1 MTFFAVRFLEAPD
14 GQTAHSWFVMGK
26 CSCTLSAHKIQAC
39 THHMWLKSWVLQAGS
54 KHMQE
59 MYALFVNPYSALLSI
74 CVENLLPLPCQWGSH
89 SRESPQN
96 HTKAIHK
103 VQESSRQQQTPAWL
117 SLTSASKH
125 KAGLCLAVP
134 PAAFNA
140 PRLSPL
146 LVTELIP
153 PSPHHAFPPLAR
165 ESNRPGCLPPW
176 PPHGCHGDGRL
187 PSSALIESDFP
198 PTASNKW
205 SKITQPTSRCRD
217 QGALGGKGPLLT
229 LAYLPCASLVQAGV
243 RPKARQ

>member
-153 PSPHHAFPPLAR
+153 PSPHHAFPPWRVKATGQAACHHGHLTVTTETEGSPAVP
-165 ESNRPGCLPPW
+165 SLKATFLPPPATSGVKSLS
-176 PPHGCHGDGRL
+176 PP
-187 PSSALIESDFP
+187 A
-198 PTASNKW
+198 
-205 SKITQPTSRCRD
+205 
-217 QGALGGKGPLLT
+217 GAGTRGPWGGKGH
-229 LAYLPCASLVQAGV
+229 C
-243 RPKARQ
+243 